1 MIHLQKVMK
10 SYPVAG
16 DDLVVLKDIDLQI
29 NKGEFVA
36 IMGPSGSG
44 KSTLMN
50 IIGCLD
56 KPTDGDY
63 LLNGKRVSDYDEK
76 ELAQV
81 RNRSVG
87 FVFQQFQLLPRLNA
101 LQNVEL
107 PMIYAGIGKKER
119 LERAKEALAKVGLSD
134 RTDHL
139 PNALSGG
146 QKQRVAIA
154 RAIVNEPDIILADEQ
169 TGALDSKTGVQIME
183 MFTMLNKEGTT
194 VILVTHEAEVASYAD
209 RTIFVRDGMLTSAES
224 VVDQETFEK
233 LIELEFD
240 KIDENEM
247 DDNQNVEY
255 ETIDNRLSNEGQE
268 STNNNLLNNEGN
280 PSSKLTIEKHGEKES
295 SSPNENYASTDN
307 SSLTET
313 KMAENEVLEKTK
325 EGDM

>member
-1 MIHLQKVMK
+1 MIKLNKVMK

-16 DDLVVLKDIDLQI
+16 DDLIVLKDINLGI
-29 NKGEFVA
+29 ENGEFVA

-56 KPTDGDY
+56 KPTSGEY
-63 LLNGKRVSDYDEK
+63 LLNGKQVSEYDEK

-119 LERAKEALAKVGLSD
+119 LERAKEALAKVDLSN

-154 RAIVNEPDIILADEQ
+154 RAIVNEPDIILADEP

-209 RTIFVRDGMLTSAES
+209 RTIFVRDGKLSSAEE
-224 VVDQETFEK
+224 VVGQEALEK
-233 LIELEFD
+233 LIGL
-240 KIDENEM
+240 DE
-247 DDNQNVEY
+247 
-255 ETIDNRLSNEGQE
+255 ETAASNK
-268 STNNNLLNNEGN
+268 NNE
-280 PSSKLTIEKHGEKES
+280 IE
-295 SSPNENYASTDN
+295 
-307 SSLTET
+307 
-313 KMAENEVLEKTK
+313 
-325 EGDM
+325 EGDA